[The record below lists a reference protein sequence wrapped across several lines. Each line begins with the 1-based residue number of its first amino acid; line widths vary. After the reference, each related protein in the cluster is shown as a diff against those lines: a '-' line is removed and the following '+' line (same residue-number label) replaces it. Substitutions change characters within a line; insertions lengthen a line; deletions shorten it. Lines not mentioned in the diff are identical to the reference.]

1 MPMSKQRKKIRKK
14 KPEPG
19 RKGPVRGLD
28 EDFCADTGLD
38 ADKKLDLGLDIDRE
52 IEQGLRAMAAKAREG
67 DPQALK
73 LLPAYREG
81 RKDDAGDAHFSDLTE
96 IERRTLKSAIVRE
109 IISLREEIASIPGDC
124 GGA

>member
-1 MPMSKQRKKIRKK
+1 MSKQRKKIRGK
-14 KPEPG
+14 KPESGHRGPAGDPETVPG
-19 RKGPVRGLD
+19 ID
-28 EDFCADTGLD
+28 
-38 ADKKLDLGLDIDRE
+38 LDIDRE

-73 LLPAYREG
+73 LLLAYREG

-96 IERRTLKSAIVRE
+96 IERRTLKSALIRE
-109 IISLREEIASIPGDC
+109 IISLREEVAAIRGDC

>member
-1 MPMSKQRKKIRKK
+1 MSKQRKKIRKK

-38 ADKKLDLGLDIDRE
+38 ADKKLDLDIDRE

-67 DPQALK
+67 NPQALK
-73 LLPAYREG
+73 LLLAYREG

>member
-1 MPMSKQRKKIRKK
+1 MYKQRKKIRKK

-19 RKGPVRGLD
+19 PGHKGPAGGPETVPGID
-28 EDFCADTGLD
+28 
-38 ADKKLDLGLDIDRE
+38 LDIDHE
-52 IEQGLRAMAAKAREG
+52 IEQGLRAIAAKAREG

-73 LLPAYREG
+73 LLLAYREG

-96 IERRTLKSAIVRE
+96 IERRTLKSAIIRE
-109 IISLREEIASIPGDC
+109 IISLREEVAAIRGDC